1 MQQYTVQTPYMVGEV
16 HFYTKELDQGLAL
29 FDTGPPTD
37 EGKQAL
43 LENVEFEKLKYIFIT
58 HCHVDHYGLAEFVSQ
73 NSGAELYIGRRD
85 ALKLS
90 RHRERL
96 VAIASLLSEL
106 GFSDEFIQKLRESF
120 SQNQVFPG
128 MPLNYRVIEDSPEV
142 RDLGVS
148 WISCPGHS
156 QSDIVYLTGDYAV
169 TGDLLLRNIFQA
181 PLLDIDLETFSGRF
195 RNYEAYCSSLLSLS
209 RLQGYKIMPGHRHYV
224 VSLDEAILFYVR
236 TMLERALQVFRYKE
250 LPMPELIDRLFEGR
264 ISEPFFVYLKL
275 SEVIFMLDFIENPDL
290 LKLSLQEIGLFSRVD
305 DLFTR
310 FV

>member
-1 MQQYTVQTPYMVGEV
+1 MQQHTVQTPYMVGEV
-16 HFYTKELDQGLAL
+16 HFYTKEMEQGLAL

-37 EGKQAL
+37 VGKQAL
-43 LENVEFEKLKYIFIT
+43 LEHVDLARLKHVFIT
-58 HCHVDHYGLAEFVSQ
+58 HCHVDHYGLAEYIVQ
-73 NSGAELYIGRRD
+73 NSSAELYIGRRD

-96 VAIASLLSEL
+96 VAIASILSGL
-106 GFSDEFIQKLRESF
+106 GFSDEFIQTLRDSF
-120 SQNQVFPG
+120 SRNRVFPV
-128 MPLNYRVIEDSPEV
+128 MPLEYRVIEDSPEI
-142 RDLGVS
+142 RELGIS

-209 RLQGYKIMPGHRHYV
+209 RLQGYRIMPGHRHNV
-224 VSLDEAILFYVR
+224 DSLDEAILFYVR
-236 TMLERALQVFRYKE
+236 TMLERALHVLRYKA
-250 LPMPELIDRLFEGR
+250 LPMPELIDRLFNGR
-264 ISEPFFVYLKL
+264 ILEPFFVYLKL
-275 SEVIFMLDFIENPDL
+275 SEVVFMLDFIENPDL
-290 LKLSLQEIGLFSRVD
+290 LKSSLQEIGLFSRVD

-310 FV
+310 FS